1 MNEALLQRIES
12 TDWECKKEDTRYLT
26 HVFHPYSSKYIPQIP
41 RNLISLLTMKGET
54 VLDPFVGSGTTLVE
68 SKLLGRN
75 SIGID
80 INPLACLISKVKTTL
95 MPTERVNNE
104 AWSLLGK
111 IEEEISA
118 IRGSPTL
125 FSHFKQKGNS
135 TVDTSV
141 IIPNF
146 NHISFWFQPQVL
158 KELSVIKRHIDGV
171 NDKDLRD
178 FFYVAFSSILR
189 TVSNADSDFGNL
201 MISKKPIEK
210 KLVYEKFRSKV
221 RLMVSRMDEF
231 SRLSDKSVQT
241 RVIVGDARNLSA
253 LQNESVD
260 MICTHPPYM
269 ASVPYAEYQKLFLW
283 WLGYDPNQLDAEL
296 IGGQRSREDTA
307 ERYIADMRCSFI
319 EMHRIVKGG
328 RYCCVV
334 IGNPVYRGRVWPLN
348 EAFKEMGIDARF
360 RFVKEIVRGKYKM
373 TMGKMKQEFIVIFQ
387 K

>member
-1 MNEALLQRIES
+1 M
-12 TDWECKKEDTRYLT
+12 
-26 HVFHPYSSKYIPQIP
+26 
-41 RNLISLLTMKGET
+41 
-54 VLDPFVGSGTTLVE
+54 
-68 SKLLGRN
+68 
-75 SIGID
+75 
-80 INPLACLISKVKTTL
+80 
-95 MPTERVNNE
+95 ERVNNE
-104 AWSLLGK
+104 ARSLLGK
-111 IEEEISA
+111 IEKEISA